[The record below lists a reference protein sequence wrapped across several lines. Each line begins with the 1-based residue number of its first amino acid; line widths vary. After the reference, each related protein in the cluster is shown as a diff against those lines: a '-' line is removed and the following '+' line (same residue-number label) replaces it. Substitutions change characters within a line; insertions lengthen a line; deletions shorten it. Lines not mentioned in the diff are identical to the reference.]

1 MADYN
6 ANNADDNPNV
16 EGNEAYDDEEVEELF
31 TVEMAMVSCNVTADQ
46 ATTLATELFGN
57 DFTSCKDKSD
67 EDLRDDFKTFATFEP
82 DQGQIRLKPRQKKAI
97 KAFNQWAKDMFRLG
111 GDPELQAFPVE
122 DMNRYIE
129 RAKSHAEFVADKDTI
144 VSTAKPEKLTKD
156 MKWED
161 WAPSFINFLR
171 AIPGRDGVP
180 LKYVIRDNE
189 EADSTTNEDF
199 LDDYVA
205 CARLKGAAFAI
216 DAARVHTYIV
226 SFISQNDEAESAIKV
241 HEMKR
246 NGRLDWKA
254 LKSYY
259 EGMGMHKID
268 IAKAEVDIETL
279 FYAGEKKPHM
289 WWAEFERR
297 LNFAFQT
304 FVKHEGREVY
314 SDEMKLRI
322 LLRKIKADWLM
333 TTKKAIEVGTANE
346 VKSYTYE
353 HALSAFRNEVNA
365 KFPPGTTQAKS
376 RRTMQELTGRGSG
389 GGRGF
394 QRGGRGSG
402 RGRGRGR
409 SSYRSRSDSKMITL
423 KTGKQIEYHPSFNFP
438 RHIFEQFKDE
448 DIETLKRQRRE
459 YKERKSGSKRSI
471 ESLQAENEGL
481 RAAIAARSVPAGIIP
496 TDERTSISNVTT
508 DSIMGGR
515 NEQASNKRPKTMTLE
530 IVNGKLI
537 Q

>member
-1 MADYN
+1 MADN
-6 ANNADDNPNV
+6 DENENPNAR
-16 EGNEAYDDEEVEELF
+16 EDDLYDDAEVEDLF

-67 EDLRDDFKTFATFEP
+67 EDLRDDFKTFATFES

-97 KAFNQWAKDMFRLG
+97 KAFNQWVKDMFRLG
-111 GDPELQAFPVE
+111 GDPELQAFPVD

-156 MKWED
+156 IKWQD

-171 AIPGRDGVP
+171 AIPGRNGVP
-180 LKYVIRDNE
+180 LKYVIRDSE
-189 EADSTTNEDF
+189 KADDTPHEDF

-205 CARLKGAAFAI
+205 CAPLKGAAFAI

-226 SFISQNDEAESAIKV
+226 SFIAQNDEAESAIKI

-268 IAKAEVDIETL
+268 IAKAEADIETL

-297 LNFAFQT
+297 LNSAFQT

-333 TTKKAIEVGTANE
+333 TTKKAIEVGTADE
-346 VKSYTYE
+346 VKNYTYD

-365 KFPPGTTQAKS
+365 KFPPGTTQAKT
-376 RRTMQELTGRGSG
+376 RRSMQELTGRGGG

-394 QRGGRGSG
+394 GRGGRGGFG

-409 SSYRSRSDSKMITL
+409 SSYRSRSDTKMITL
-423 KTGKQIEYHPSFNFP
+423 KNGKQIEYHPSFNFP

-448 DIETLKRQRRE
+448 DVETLRRQRRE
-459 YKERKSGSKRSI
+459 YKEKRSGDKRSI
-471 ESLQAENEGL
+471 EALRAENEGL
-481 RAAIAARSVPAGIIP
+481 RAAFAATKVPIGVV
-496 TDERTSISNVTT
+496 TDDRTSISNVTT
-508 DSIMGGR
+508 DSVMGGR
-515 NEQASNKRPKTMTLE
+515 NEQASNKRQKTMTLE